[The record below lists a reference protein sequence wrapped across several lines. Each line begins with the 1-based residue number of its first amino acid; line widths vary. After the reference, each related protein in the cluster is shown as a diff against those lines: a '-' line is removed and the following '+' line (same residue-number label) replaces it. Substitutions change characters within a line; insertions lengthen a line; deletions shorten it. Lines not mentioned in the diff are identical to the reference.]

1 MRKGHHPPFQARVAG
16 VAIITTVAVLAAA
29 CLSFML
35 QQWGVARQ
43 EARLSLNGLGDMVA
57 TAAAPDLATGDRG
70 AAGLILTAAA
80 RENPLV
86 DARLTDLQGRVVATY
101 LAPRTPGKA
110 PQHLT
115 VAQRTVALDGRPVG
129 TLTLRAAPPSLG
141 ALIPRFLA
149 LTGAL
154 FFSAS
159 GVALFLARGLAQRV
173 TAPVE
178 RLSQAMAEVA
188 ASGEFTPVAE
198 NTDDD
203 VFHRLTQS
211 FNDLLAELG
220 ANHRELHRA
229 MEELVE
235 ARDAADAANV
245 AKSRFLANMSHE
257 IRTPLNGVLAMAEVM
272 ARDSLDSTQRERLAV
287 VQQSGEQLLSVL
299 NDVLD
304 LSKIEAGKL
313 ELATKDFDIEAIA
326 ASVREGFSAV
336 AEAKALNFEIAVSEA
351 AQGSWR
357 GDGDRLRQ
365 ILSNLVSNALKFTA
379 EGSVSVAFELAD
391 AGGLRLSVA
400 DTGIG
405 IAADKIPL
413 LFEKFTQADTSTT
426 RRYGGTG
433 LGLAICRELAELM
446 RGSIT
451 VISEEGKGSTFFA
464 ELPLERGSGT
474 ASPVASPLPPQE
486 VDRRRVRLLA
496 AEDNLVNQKVLK
508 AIIEPTGVELAMVA
522 DGQSAVDAWRNE
534 SWDVILMDIQMP
546 IMDGIAATRL
556 IRLAEA
562 AEQRP
567 RTPILALTANALVHQ
582 IDEYI
587 AAGMD
592 GHVAK
597 PIEIAKL
604 YEAIDR
610 AMAAAPA
617 DAKAA
622 A

>member
-57 TAAAPDLATGDRG
+57 TAAAPDLAAGDGG

-80 RENPLV
+80 HENPLV
-86 DARLTDLQGRVVATY
+86 DARLTDLHGAVVATY
-101 LAPRTPGKA
+101 AASRTSGES

-115 VAQRTVALDGRPVG
+115 VAQRTVSLNGRPVG
-129 TLTLRAAPPSLG
+129 KLTLRAAPPSLG

-178 RLSQAMAEVA
+178 RLSRAMAEVA

-272 ARDSLDSTQRERLAV
+272 ARDSLDATQRERLAV
-287 VQQSGEQLLSVL
+287 VQQSGGQLLSVL

-313 ELATKDFDIEAIA
+313 ELASKDFDIEAVA

-336 AEAKALNFEIAVSEA
+336 AEAKALNFEIEVSQA
-351 AQGSWR
+351 AKGSWR

-413 LFEKFTQADTSTT
+413 LFEKFTQADNSTT

-451 VISEEGKGSTFFA
+451 VISQEGKGSTFFA
-464 ELPLERGSGT
+464 ELPLERGSET
-474 ASPVASPLPPQE
+474 ASPVASPPPAQE

-508 AIIEPTGVELAMVA
+508 AIIEPTGVELAVVA
-522 DGQSAVDAWRNE
+522 DGKSAVEAWRNE

-556 IRLAEA
+556 IRSAEA

-604 YEAIDR
+604 YDAIDR

-617 DAKAA
+617 DAKVAA
-622 A
+622 

>member
-1 MRKGHHPPFQARVAG
+1 
-16 VAIITTVAVLAAA
+16 
-29 CLSFML
+29 
-35 QQWGVARQ
+35 
-43 EARLSLNGLGDMVA
+43 
-57 TAAAPDLATGDRG
+57 
-70 AAGLILTAAA
+70 
-80 RENPLV
+80 
-86 DARLTDLQGRVVATY
+86 
-101 LAPRTPGKA
+101 
-110 PQHLT
+110 
-115 VAQRTVALDGRPVG
+115 
-129 TLTLRAAPPSLG
+129 
-141 ALIPRFLA
+141 
-149 LTGAL
+149 
-154 FFSAS
+154 
-159 GVALFLARGLAQRV
+159 
-173 TAPVE
+173 
-178 RLSQAMAEVA
+178 
-188 ASGEFTPVAE
+188 
-198 NTDDD
+198 
-203 VFHRLTQS
+203 
-211 FNDLLAELG
+211 
-220 ANHRELHRA
+220 
-229 MEELVE
+229 
-235 ARDAADAANV
+235 
-245 AKSRFLANMSHE
+245 
-257 IRTPLNGVLAMAEVM
+257 
-272 ARDSLDSTQRERLAV
+272 
-287 VQQSGEQLLSVL
+287 
-299 NDVLD
+299 
-304 LSKIEAGKL
+304 
-313 ELATKDFDIEAIA
+313 
-326 ASVREGFSAV
+326 V

-546 IMDGIAATRL
+546 IMDGLTATRE
-556 IRLAEA
+556 IRRIEREA
-562 AEQRP
+562 DRP
-567 RTPILALTANALVHQ
+567 AAPIIIVSASSEPEHV
-582 IDEYI
+582 
-587 AAGMD
+587 AAGRAA
-592 GHVAK
+592 GAQRHLGK
-597 PIEIAKL
+597 PVGAQALIEAL
-604 YEAIDR
+604 NDVLADT
-610 AMAAAPA
+610 AQAA
-617 DAKAA
+617 
-622 A
+622 

>member
-1 MRKGHHPPFQARVAG
+1 MRKAHHPPFQARVAG

-29 CLSFML
+29 CLAFML

-43 EARLSLNGLGDMVA
+43 EARLNLNGLSDVVAVSAAQALASGDR
-57 TAAAPDLATGDRG
+57 TAAEVTLA
-70 AAGLILTAAA
+70 AAA
-80 RENPLV
+80 RENAFV
-86 DARLTDLQGRVVATY
+86 DARLTDLRGRSVATY
-101 LAPRTPGKA
+101 TVPGKA
-110 PQHLT
+110 ETRGPLT
-115 VAQRTVALDGRPVG
+115 VVRRQVSLSGRPVG
-129 TLTLRAAPPSLG
+129 EVMLRAAPPSLAG
-141 ALIPRFLA
+141 LIPRFLA

-154 FFSAS
+154 FFGAT
-159 GVALFLARGLAQRV
+159 GVALFVAQGLARRV

-188 ASGEFTPVAE
+188 ASGEFTPVPE
-198 NTDDD
+198 DTDDD
-203 VFHRLTQS
+203 VFHRLSQS
-211 FNDLLAELG
+211 FNNLLAELG
-220 ANHRELHRA
+220 ANPRELHRA
-229 MEELVE
+229 KDELVE

-272 ARDSLDSTQRERLAV
+272 AGGNLEQTQRERLAV

-313 ELATKDFDIEAIA
+313 ELETKDFDIETIA
-326 ASVREGFSAV
+326 AAVREGFSAIADGKSLTFEV
-336 AEAKALNFEIAVSEA
+336 SVSDEAKGV
-351 AQGSWR
+351 WR

-379 EGSVSVAFELAD
+379 EGSVKARFELAD
-391 AGGLRLSVA
+391 AGGLRLSVS

-413 LFEKFTQADTSTT
+413 LFEKFTQADNSTT

-446 RGSIT
+446 SGSISVT
-451 VISEEGKGSTFFA
+451 SEEGNGSTFFA
-464 ELPLERGSGT
+464 ELPFERGVEAPAAEISALSVNET
-474 ASPVASPLPPQE
+474 
-486 VDRRRVRLLA
+486 DHRRVRLLA
-496 AEDNLVNQKVLK
+496 AEDNLVNQKVLR
-508 AIIEPTGVELAMVA
+508 AIIEPMEADLAMVA
-522 DGQSAVDAWRNE
+522 DGRSAVEAWRNGV
-534 SWDVILMDIQMP
+534 WDVILMDIQMP

-556 IRLAEA
+556 IRAAEA
-562 AEQRP
+562 GERRS

-582 IDEYI
+582 IEEYM

-592 GHVAK
+592 GHIAK

-604 YEAIDR
+604 YDAINR
-610 AMAAAPA
+610 AMTPVG
-617 DAKAA
+617 DSKAA
-622 A
+622 